1 MGKPRDLANVVATGN
16 ILADGAVAPAELT
29 GVNATAAELNILDGV
44 TATAA
49 ELNLMDGV
57 TATTAELNY
66 VDGVTSN
73 VQTQMDTKAPVAG
86 PTFTG
91 TATAP
96 TVNASTALQIGGVAV
111 TATAAELNV
120 LDGITASVSDLNGV
134 AGINSNV
141 QTQLNLKAP
150 IDGPTFTGDVTL
162 PDKIVH
168 TGDTN
173 TAIRFPADDT
183 VSFETGGSER
193 FRVASSG
200 QLGIGGANYGTSGQV
215 LTSGG
220 SSSAPTWVDASGGGS
235 AQFTAS
241 GSITAGDPVGITSS
255 GAVKKLNPIFG
266 ANQNAALDVALTNYM
281 GVVYIGSNKIVVYYK
296 YSSTELRAKVGT
308 ISGNSISY
316 GSSVQVNAG
325 TVRGDQID
333 IAYASNSG
341 NVIFTWS
348 DDGSNDKAYVRVGSI
363 SGTTITLGSS
373 QVLASN
379 AAAFNP
385 KLVWD
390 PDAQRGFVCY
400 RESSIF
406 QYSTFSLGGT
416 GNRTITLL
424 EDSQNLDGN
433 HYMGDAKLVYDTT
446 ADKIVCCFRDAQNN
460 KLKYVAFEVSGS
472 NYAQGTVLAAS
483 TDESAAAEH
492 LYSLAFI
499 PGINKVGLVYSPQNS
514 STYDQTFRAG
524 TLTLSGS
531 APTTITKTEGEIL
544 SHNNINDYNYIT
556 LRSDG
561 SGNCL
566 IAYDDDDSTLP
577 DKIRAIVGSYSGNTF
592 VPNVLSDFTISSGSN
607 FVYPHFIHT
616 DSTNDKFLMFSFF
629 NSGQGDSTSGYVC
642 NLIGSVDDLISFNN
656 WIGLSVDSVSNGAT
670 VNVTVQGGINESQSS
685 LTVGAKQY
693 LQNDATISTTLV
705 DDRLIGISTAATK
718 LFLTNGTIGIG
729 PTGYNSN

>member
-29 GVNATAAELNILDGV
+29 GVTSTAAEINILDGV

-66 VDGVTSN
+66 VDGVTSAI
-73 VQTQMDTKAPVAG
+73 QTQIDTKAPVAG

-91 TATAP
+91 TLAAP
-96 TVNASTALQIGGVAV
+96 TINASTALQIGGVAI
-111 TATAAELNV
+111 TATAAELNIM
-120 LDGITASVSDLNGV
+120 DGVTASASDLNGV

-183 VSFETGGSER
+183 VSFETSGSER
-193 FRVASSG
+193 FRVASAG

-220 SSSAPTWVDASGGGS
+220 SGSAPTWVDASGGGS

-241 GSITAGDPVGITSS
+241 GSITAGDLVGITPT
-255 GAVKKLNPIFG
+255 GTVKKLTPTLGDNNDAEMG
-266 ANQNAALDVALTNYM
+266 EGQADYK

-296 YSSTELRAKVGT
+296 YSSTVLRAKVGT

-348 DDGSNDKAYVRVGSI
+348 DDGSNDKAYVRIGSI

-373 QVLASN
+373 QVLASS

-400 RESSIF
+400 RENNAF
-406 QYSTFSLGGT
+406 QYSTFTLGGT

-424 EDSQNLDGN
+424 QDSQDLDPN
-433 HYMGDAKLVYDTT
+433 TYMGDAKLAYDTT
-446 ADKIVCCFRDAQNN
+446 ADKIVSCFRDAQNN
-460 KLKYVAFEVSGS
+460 RLKYVAFQVSGS
-472 NYAQGTVLAAS
+472 GYAQGTIITAS
-483 TDESAAAEH
+483 ADESAGAEGQ
-492 LYSLAFI
+492 YSLAFI
-499 PGINKVGLVYSPQNS
+499 PGINKVGFVYSAQNS
-514 STYDQTFRAG
+514 SVYDQSLRAG
-524 TLTLSGS
+524 TLSLSG
-531 APTTITKTEGEIL
+531 TTITKTESEIL
-544 SHNNINDYNYIT
+544 SHANINDFSAFQ

-566 IAYDDDDSTLP
+566 ITYRDTDSSLP
-577 DKIRAIVGSYSGNTF
+577 DKVRAIIGTYSGNTF
-592 VPNVLSDFTISSGSN
+592 VPNKLSDFTLVERN
-607 FVYPHFIHT
+607 LTTPYLVYT
-616 DSTNDKFLMFSFF
+616 DSTIDKFVLFSFF
-629 NSGQGDSTSGYVC
+629 NSGVGSTSGYVA
-642 NLIGSVDDLISFNN
+642 NLIGSTDDLVAFSN

-685 LTVGAKQY
+685 LTVGTKYY
-693 LQNDATISTTLV
+693 LQNDATISTTLA

-718 LFLTNGTIGIG
+718 LFLTNGTISIG
-729 PTGYNSN
+729 LTGYNNN